1 MTTTPG
7 DYDGTGAADAA
18 QDHDND
24 NDDYDDKCQTSHKNY
39 LS

>member
-18 QDHDND
+18 QDHEND
-24 NDDYDDKCQTSHKNY
+24 NDDDDKCQTSHKNY